1 MLKGPFCAACTDT
14 AFTQVA
20 DSVPFLDLWHLQ
32 NGAVLCNT
40 AFRGEGEGLRGRK
53 GPSARSSPP
62 APRKTATPPPPP
74 TDGAAGRHNAR
85 IVIAP
90 ARQGALYS
98 RQWAGPRGGRV
109 YAAGPAPSAG
119 GCEAE
124 RGVGAMVKI
133 AFSSPFAQKGEPK
146 KEASEALVADKVLWG
161 AGKRRGPRG
170 EGEEAVREEVEAEAA
185 AIFSRRRAEG
195 RSGRPAPLHR
205 GCAARKAPA
214 VTARLARRQG
224 WALRALSGP
233 GGLGGTLR
241 VVLRRL
247 LRTRGRA
254 ACAGREL
261 PWKAL
266 QCPAGQTQPCS

>member
-1 MLKGPFCAACTDT
+1 MLHAL
-14 AFTQVA
+14 TQH
-20 DSVPFLDLWHLQ
+20 SHRWQIQSPSWTY
-32 NGAVLCNT
+32 GTCRTVLCFAT
-40 AFRGEGEGLRGRK
+40 PPSEGREKVFVAEKALQHAVRLPHPGR
-53 GPSARSSPP
+53 RPP
-62 APRKTATPPPPP
+62 PPPPP

-195 RSGRPAPLHR
+195 
-205 GCAARKAPA
+205 
-214 VTARLARRQG
+214 
-224 WALRALSGP
+224 
-233 GGLGGTLR
+233 
-241 VVLRRL
+241 
-247 LRTRGRA
+247 
-254 ACAGREL
+254 
-261 PWKAL
+261 
-266 QCPAGQTQPCS
+266 